1 MLKVIVIDDEKY
13 IRRSII
19 HRIEWEKCGTIVTAE
34 AGNGKEALERMQ
46 CEEPDIALTDLR
58 MPLLDGLGFIEE
70 SRKRFPKTHYII
82 MSAYSN
88 FEYARTALRLGVADY
103 ILKPVKKEEL
113 EKVLKT
119 LSQHKEKKNLHPEI
133 QETCVQ
139 KKENKNVIENIME
152 YIQKHYYE
160 NINVSELAEMYYLND
175 TYLSTLFKEKTGWT
189 LKSYLESV
197 RIEKAKSLLKSRDYT
212 IAYVASA
219 VGYTDPNYFSK
230 VFKRYTDLTPRQFRD
245 DS

>member
-19 HRIEWEKCGTIVTAE
+19 HRIEWEKCGTVVAAE
-34 AGNGKEALERMQ
+34 AGNGKEALDRMEQ
-46 CEEPDIALTDLR
+46 EVPDIALTDLR

-70 SRKRFPKTHYII
+70 AKKRFPQTHYIV
-82 MSAYSN
+82 MSAYN
-88 FEYARTALRLGVADY
+88 DFEYARTALRLGVSDY

-113 EKVLKT
+113 EKVLKM
-119 LSQHKEKKNLHPEI
+119 LLQQKEKEDLPTDLPENHM
-133 QETCVQ
+133 QQ
-139 KKENKNVIENIME
+139 KESKSVVEDIME

-160 NINVSELAEMYYLND
+160 NINVSELAEIYYLND

-197 RIEKAKSLLKSRDYT
+197 RIEKAKSMLKSRDYT

-230 VFKRYTDLTPRQFRD
+230 VFKRYTDLTPRQFREIF
-245 DS
+245 

>member
-1 MLKVIVIDDEKY
+1 
-13 IRRSII
+13 
-19 HRIEWEKCGTIVTAE
+19 
-34 AGNGKEALERMQ
+34 
-46 CEEPDIALTDLR
+46 
-58 MPLLDGLGFIEE
+58 
-70 SRKRFPKTHYII
+70 
-82 MSAYSN
+82 MSAYSD

>member
-1 MLKVIVIDDEKY
+1 
-13 IRRSII
+13 
-19 HRIEWEKCGTIVTAE
+19 
-34 AGNGKEALERMQ
+34 MQ

-82 MSAYSN
+82 MSAYSD

-189 LKSYLESV
+189 LKSY
-197 RIEKAKSLLKSRDYT
+197 
-212 IAYVASA
+212 VASA